1 MIILFVTPLFV
12 EHVSDAVDMLHEPF
26 MATAD
31 DVLITVPKG
40 FASDYAS
47 VPKLPVLFE
56 VLGGIGKLAALLHD
70 FLYSSVCAP
79 GLRLL
84 GRAWADD
91 VFYYALLEQG
101 IARWKAWLMWMAV
114 RSAGWAFFQIL
125 TATEPALQPALAG
138 SVAAGASVPDGVEVK
153 EP

>member
-1 MIILFVTPLFV
+1 MEVLFVTPLFV
-12 EHVSDAVDMLHEPF
+12 EHVSDSVDLLHEPF
-26 MATAD
+26 MATVD

-47 VPKLPVLFE
+47 VPRLPVVFE
-56 VLGGIGKLAALLHD
+56 ALGGIGKLAALLHD

-79 GLRLL
+79 ALRLL

-91 VFYYALLEQG
+91 VFYAALIEQG
-101 IARWKAWLMWMAV
+101 IARWKAWLMWAAV
-114 RSAGWAFFQIL
+114 RAAGGAFFQVL
-125 TATEPALQPALAG
+125 TATQPAGEPALAG
-138 SVAAGASVPDGVEVK
+138 SVAAGARVPAGVEVK